1 MIKIIVSVAAAI
13 ALGVLLM
20 LMPIMVYT
28 SNLVSTEVTS
38 QWLGEQSDRGL
49 PTGENAST
57 LKLAEGLDTFEA
69 AQTYGTM
76 DAGPSPFPSSLF
88 HMLLVAATGMV
99 AAIGV
104 SMFLKRKMK
113 PF

>member
-1 MIKIIVSVAAAI
+1 MKIIVSVAAAV

-28 SNLVSTEVTS
+28 RSLVSTEVTP
-38 QWLGEQSDRGL
+38 QWLSEENDRGL
-49 PTGENAST
+49 PAVENASVT
-57 LKLAEGLDTFEA
+57 KSAASLDTLEA
-69 AQTYGTM
+69 AQAYGIR

-88 HMLLVAATGMV
+88 HMLLVAATGLV

-104 SMFLKRKMK
+104 SMFFKRKMK
-113 PF
+113 HF

>member
-1 MIKIIVSVAAAI
+1 
-13 ALGVLLM
+13 M

-28 SNLVSTEVTS
+28 SDLVSTEVTS
-38 QWLGEQSDRGL
+38 QWLGGENNRAL
-49 PTGENAST
+49 PSEENASAI
-57 LKLAEGLDTFEA
+57 KSAEGLDTFEA
-69 AQTYGTM
+69 AQTYGIM

-113 PF
+113 HF